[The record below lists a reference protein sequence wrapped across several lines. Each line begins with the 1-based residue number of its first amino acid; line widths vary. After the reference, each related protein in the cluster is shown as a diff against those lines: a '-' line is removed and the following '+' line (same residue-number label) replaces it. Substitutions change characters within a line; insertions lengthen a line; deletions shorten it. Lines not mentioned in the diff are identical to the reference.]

1 MIQFFRGPKKGYSQK
16 DHGSGIYFATD
27 TKEIIANGSAYTG
40 PVEEKQELGWVEV
53 VGSIEEAFT
62 TGGMATLT
70 ENKEISEALT
80 VKEGVNAVLNLN
92 GCSIINSNVNSSK
105 NFAIIIEK
113 GASLVIEGEGMIHG
127 GQGADN
133 LALMVYGDCTIK
145 SGTFMVGPDSRGQ
158 GNSCVYVKDGDL
170 KILGGTFSTEMPYN
184 GKYFVL
190 NKKDGSD
197 SNIEVLG
204 GTFINYD
211 PSNSMTEDPA
221 QNFVASGYE
230 SVRIGDS
237 NNYQVV
243 KIK

>member
-1 MIQFFRGPKKGYSQK
+1 MIQFFRGPKKGYSLK
-16 DHGSGIYFATD
+16 DHGNGIYFATD

-53 VGSIEEAFT
+53 AGSIEEAFT

-80 VKEGVNAVLNLN
+80 VKAGVNAVLNLN
-92 GCSIINSNVNSSK
+92 GHYIVNSNTESTK

-113 GASLVIEGEGMIHG
+113 GASLVIEGEGIIHG

-133 LALMVYGDCTIK
+133 LALMVYGNCTIK
-145 SGTFMVGPDSRGQ
+145 SGTFMVGPDSNGL

-170 KILGGTFSTEMPYN
+170 KVLGGTFSTDMPYN

-230 SVRIGDS
+230 SVRIKGTD
-237 NNYQVV
+237 NYQV
-243 KIK
+243 IRIN

>member
-1 MIQFFRGPKKGYSQK
+1 MIQFFRGPKKGYSLK
-16 DHGSGIYFATD
+16 DHGNGIYFATD

-53 VGSIEEAFT
+53 AGSIEEAFT

-80 VKEGVNAVLNLN
+80 VKAGVNAVLNLN
-92 GCSIINSNVNSSK
+92 GHYIVNSNTESTK

-113 GASLVIEGEGMIHG
+113 GASLVIEGEGIIHG

-133 LALMVYGDCTIK
+133 LALMVYGNCTIK
-145 SGTFMVGPDSRGQ
+145 SGTFMVGADSKGQ

-170 KILGGTFSTEMPYN
+170 KVLGGTFSTDMPYN

-197 SNIEVLG
+197 SKIEVLG

-211 PSNSMTEDPA
+211 PSNSMTENPA

-230 SVRIGDS
+230 SVRIKGTD
-237 NNYQVV
+237 NYQV
-243 KIK
+243 IRIN

>member
-1 MIQFFRGPKKGYSQK
+1 MRP
-16 DHGSGIYFATD
+16 
-27 TKEIIANGSAYTG
+27 
-40 PVEEKQELGWVEV
+40 
-53 VGSIEEAFT
+53 
-62 TGGMATLT
+62 
-70 ENKEISEALT
+70 
-80 VKEGVNAVLNLN
+80 
-92 GCSIINSNVNSSK
+92 IN
-105 NFAIIIEK
+105 I
-113 GASLVIEGEGMIHG
+113 GVIEGDGIIHG

-133 LALMVYGDCTIK
+133 LALMVYGNCTIK
-145 SGTFMVGPDSRGQ
+145 SGTFMVGPDSNGL

-170 KILGGTFSTEMPYN
+170 KVLGGTFSTDMPYN

-230 SVRIGDS
+230 SVRIKGTD
-237 NNYQVV
+237 NYQV
-243 KIK
+243 IRIN

>member
-1 MIQFFRGPKKGYSQK
+1 MIQFFRGPKKGYSLK
-16 DHGSGIYFATD
+16 DHGNGIYFATD

-53 VGSIEEAFT
+53 AGSIEEAFT

-80 VKEGVNAVLNLN
+80 VKAGVNAVLNLN
-92 GCSIINSNVNSSK
+92 GHYIVNSNTESTK

-113 GASLVIEGEGMIHG
+113 GASLVIEGEGIIHG

-133 LALMVYGDCTIK
+133 LALMVYGNCTIK
-145 SGTFMVGPDSRGQ
+145 SGTFMVGPDSNGL
-158 GNSCVYVKDGDL
+158 GNSCIYVNEGDL
-170 KILGGTFSTEMPYN
+170 KVLGGTFSTDMPYN

-197 SNIEVLG
+197 SKIEVLG

-211 PSNSMTEDPA
+211 PSNSMTENPA

-230 SVRIGDS
+230 SVRIKGTD
-237 NNYQVV
+237 NYQV
-243 KIK
+243 IRIN